1 MDTSD
6 QLNLS
11 IDALQKKLETT
22 TQAKKRYRVM
32 FIMSFLALCILLGAI
47 YKRTVLDYASLD
59 NVSIAPTDKP
69 KQLKYSFDVVK
80 PGRLDFNYGK
90 TILTDWRSVK
100 VGDQFTWSW
109 GATGKTAAIV
119 RSRKGLMPE
128 SYKKEFQF

>member
-1 MDTSD
+1 MDSSS

-11 IDALQKKLETT
+11 VDALQKKLETT
-22 TQAKKRYRVM
+22 TQSKKRYRVL
-32 FIMSFLALCILLGAI
+32 FFVSFLALCILIGEI
-47 YKRTVLDYASLD
+47 YKRTVLDYATLA
-59 NVSIAPTDKP
+59 NVSINPTENP
-69 KQLKYSFDVVK
+69 KKLKYSFDVVK

-90 TILTDWRSVK
+90 TILTDWRNAK

>member
-1 MDTSD
+1 MDTSA

-22 TQAKKRYRVM
+22 TQSKKRYRVM
-32 FIMSFLALCILLGAI
+32 FFVSFLALCILLGII
-47 YKRTVLDYASLD
+47 YKRTVLDYATLD
-59 NVSIAPTDKP
+59 NVSIAQTDKP

-90 TILTDWRSVK
+90 TILTDWRNAK

-109 GATGKTAAIV
+109 GATGKTTAII
-119 RSRKGLMPE
+119 RSRKGLMPK
-128 SYKKEFQF
+128 YYIKEFQL

>member
-1 MDTSD
+1 MDTSA

-90 TILTDWRSVK
+90 TIMTDWRSEK
-100 VGDQFTWSW
+100 LGDQFTWSW
-109 GATGKTAAIV
+109 NATGETAAII
-119 RSRKGLMPE
+119 RSRKGLFPE
-128 SYKKEFQF
+128 TYKKEFQF

>member
-1 MDTSD
+1 MDTSA

-32 FIMSFLALCILLGAI
+32 FIMSFLALCILLGTI

-90 TILTDWRSVK
+90 TIMTDWRSEK